1 MHDKAP
7 FSLWDEGAR
16 KFHFPTPEQR
26 KWIQDA
32 YDAEGFQFKVNCCYL
47 ETRNP
52 PKPVP
57 LTLGCMPVLF
67 VGINERPDAL
77 YPNAGHYANPRI
89 NDPCPHISWPK
100 LSNPKNAQRI
110 GILTA
115 LENLVN
121 AKSIT
126 FLPSMTVVDLV
137 HDDNRIYDAKSL
149 PGIVA
154 GRSTLYH
161 HDASPF
167 FNEMRDLKRER
178 RIDPARYE
186 IPEIG
191 PLPVDYTNYLKEVP
205 SLMTP
210 GVRLTSGRGAAG
222 TRFENLSQ
230 ATSAGIRL
238 RNVTNGQDMMTV
250 ANHGFSFSSEVYH
263 PGEEDGSKIGEVVRK
278 YPELDVA
285 FVKLAPSE
293 AHKLSNRVYFQ
304 AEPPVR
310 LVSAD
315 EIEQGSWAEVDGMS
329 SGLVSL
335 HCNGVALFKP
345 VRPPGHPEISFS
357 QWKAFNISQVFGAV
371 NDRMVDGMCGAPI
384 VGCDTGDVLGFF
396 HLGNGSY
403 ARSATLD
410 DLIAEGWAVV

>member
-1 MHDKAP
+1 
-7 FSLWDEGAR
+7 
-16 KFHFPTPEQR
+16 
-26 KWIQDA
+26 
-32 YDAEGFQFKVNCCYL
+32 
-47 ETRNP
+47 
-52 PKPVP
+52 
-57 LTLGCMPVLF
+57 MPVVF
-67 VGINERPDAL
+67 VGINERPNAL
-77 YPNAGHYANPRI
+77 IPNASHYANPRI
-89 NDPCPHISWPK
+89 NDPCPHINWPR
-100 LSNPKNAQRI
+100 LSNPNHAQRI
-110 GILTA
+110 GILAA

-121 AKSIT
+121 VESIM
-126 FLPSMTVVDLV
+126 FLPSMTVIDLARDV
-137 HDDNRIYDAKSL
+137 NRIYDAKSL

-161 HDASPF
+161 HDACPF

-191 PLPVDYTNYLKEVP
+191 PLPVDCTNYLKEEP
-205 SLMTP
+205 SVITP
-210 GVRLTSGRGAAG
+210 GVRMASGCGAAG

-238 RNVTNGQDMMTV
+238 RNVNGQDMMTV

-263 PGEEDGSKIGEVVRK
+263 PAEEDGNKIGEVVSR
-278 YPELDVA
+278 YPEIDVA
-285 FVKLAPSE
+285 LVKLAPSE

-315 EIEQGSWAEVDGMS
+315 EITQGSWAEVDGMS

-335 HCNGVALFKP
+335 HCDGVALFRP
-345 VRPPGHPEISFS
+345 VRSPGRPKIFFS
-357 QWKAFNISQVFGAV
+357 EWTAFNILQIFGAV
-371 NDRMVDGMCGAPI
+371 NDGMVDGMCGAPN
-384 VGCDTGDVLGFF
+384 VGCETGDVLGFF

-403 ARSATLD
+403 ARSAALD